1 MRECHDEPMRDA
13 LPLLARGL
21 LPAAEAAT
29 LRAHLAGCA
38 SCADEL
44 ALLERSARLFD
55 ASTPRVD
62 TAAIVRAVQA
72 AAPAARPSLTV
83 QRGGTGPRLRMPRY
97 ALAAAASLVLVATL
111 SFAALQ
117 DRVFGTGTTPEVT
130 VDSAVPASPATAPG
144 AAAAAPVALGGSDLA
159 DLGEAELEALL
170 SELDRLEA
178 TVAADPMTLQRA
190 VVQTPE
196 VM

>member
-29 LRAHLAGCA
+29 LRAHVAGCA
-38 SCADEL
+38 ACADEL

-55 ASTPRVD
+55 AATPRVD

-72 AAPAARPSLTV
+72 VTPAARPALTV
-83 QRGGTGPRLRMPRY
+83 QRGGAGTRLRVPRY

-111 SFAALQ
+111 SLAALQ
-117 DRVFGTGTTPEVT
+117 DRVFGTGATPDVA
-130 VDSAVPASPATAPG
+130 VDSALPASPASAP

-170 SELDRLEA
+170 NELDRLEA
-178 TVAADPMTLQRA
+178 TVAADPVTLQRA